1 MATRRDRRSHALGLQ
16 SLNGRSFPLTNFT
29 FVSLI
34 DLPIGAT
41 SDSMQFLGNFPRF
54 KNAGECS
61 AWRYAETNWMAT
73 RKYVDLFAGCGG
85 LSLGL
90 EKAGFELSLAV
101 EKSDMAA
108 ETFFHNLVEQITD
121 PLEWLEFSAVSM
133 PVEKQAMRKLV
144 VRELSA
150 VLESKTL
157 LGDLKGMGVDLVA
170 GGPPCQGFSLAGRR
184 NPDDVRNQLPWQFLE
199 FVAAVQPK
207 SVLIENVSGMA
218 QDFNKHGKSSPFND
232 LRIALSETA
241 PGYVV
246 QPLLLNAM
254 HFGVPQH
261 RPRVMLV
268 GVRRDIASRLDLAVS
283 EEIWRSEYDFTTS
296 RNFSQRPSLAPRA
309 THFGNNLRTVRDA
322 IADLSKGGYSSSNE
336 ISDFALEMRSDND
349 WGGVTRCA
357 ERSPSKVKNHVLRRH
372 AARIEMRF
380 RLYQY
385 LRDQNIYPRLLGI
398 PKDENLTE
406 QGKKIA
412 IAAELADAAFPA
424 LGSDGTV
431 IAENLTQL
439 VDRVMELGTKKHSQR
454 PLKWTAPSPTV
465 VSLPDDYVHPTEPR
479 TLTVRELAR
488 FQSFPDAFEFRA
500 KETTGSLRR
509 RVEVPQYTQVGNAVP
524 PKLAEA
530 VGRHIMGVLARA

>member
-1 MATRRDRRSHALGLQ
+1 MTA
-16 SLNGRSFPLTNFT
+16 
-29 FVSLI
+29 
-34 DLPIGAT
+34 
-41 SDSMQFLGNFPRF
+41 
-54 KNAGECS
+54 
-61 AWRYAETNWMAT
+61 

-121 PLEWLEFSAVSM
+121 QLEWIEFSALSTA
-133 PVEKQAMRKLV
+133 VEEQAKRKLV

-150 VLESKTL
+150 VLECKAL
-157 LGDLKGMGVDLVA
+157 LGDLKEVGIDLVA

-199 FVAAVQPK
+199 LVAAVQPK
-207 SVLIENVSGMA
+207 SVLIENVSGMM
-218 QDFNKHGKSSPFND
+218 QDFRKHGKSSPFND

-246 QPLLLNAM
+246 QPLHLNAM

-268 GVRRDIASRLDLAVS
+268 AIRRDIASKLDLTVT
-283 EEIWRSEYDFTTS
+283 EEIWRSEYDFTPS
-296 RNFSQRPSLAPRA
+296 KNFLQRPSLAPHA
-309 THFGNNLRTVRDA
+309 THFGKDLRTVRDA
-322 IADLSKGGYSSSNE
+322 IGDLSKGGYSRSNQL
-336 ISDFALEMRSDND
+336 SDFAVEMRSDRG
-349 WGGVTRCA
+349 WGGVACGA
-357 ERSPSKVKNHVLRRH
+357 KRSTSQVKNHVLRRH

-385 LRDQNIYPRLLGI
+385 LRDQDINSRLLGI
-398 PKDENLTE
+398 PKDENLTD
-406 QGKKIA
+406 QGKRIA
-412 IAAELADAAFPA
+412 ITSELAHAAFPA
-424 LGSDGTV
+424 RGSDGTV

-439 VDRVMELGTKKHSQR
+439 VDRIVELGTKKHSQR
-454 PLKWTAPSPTV
+454 PLKRTAPSPTV

-530 VGRHIMGVLARA
+530 VGRHIMEVLSRA

>member
-1 MATRRDRRSHALGLQ
+1 MTACKH
-16 SLNGRSFPLTNFT
+16 
-29 FVSLI
+29 
-34 DLPIGAT
+34 
-41 SDSMQFLGNFPRF
+41 
-54 KNAGECS
+54 
-61 AWRYAETNWMAT
+61 
-73 RKYVDLFAGCGG
+73 VDLFAGCGG

-121 PLEWLEFSAVSM
+121 QLEWLEFSALSTA
-133 PVEKQAMRKLV
+133 VEEQAKRKLV

-150 VLESKTL
+150 VLECKAL
-157 LGDLKGMGVDLVA
+157 LGDLKEVGIDLVA

-199 FVAAVQPK
+199 LVAAVQPK
-207 SVLIENVSGMA
+207 SVLIENVSGMT
-218 QDFNKHGKSSPFND
+218 QDFRKHGKSSPFND

-246 QPLLLNAM
+246 QPLHLNAM

-261 RPRVMLV
+261 RPRVMLIAI
-268 GVRRDIASRLDLAVS
+268 RRDIASKLDLTVT
-283 EEIWRSEYDFTTS
+283 EEIWRSEYDFTPS
-296 RNFSQRPSLAPRA
+296 RNFLQRPSLAPHA
-309 THFGNNLRTVRDA
+309 THFGKDLRTVRDA
-322 IADLSKGGYSSSNE
+322 IGDLSKGGYSRSNQ
-336 ISDFALEMRSDND
+336 ISDFAVEMRSDRA
-349 WGGVTRCA
+349 WGGVACGA
-357 ERSPSKVKNHVLRRH
+357 NRSGSQVKNHVLRRH

-385 LRDQNIYPRLLGI
+385 LRDQDINSRLLGI
-398 PKDENLTE
+398 PKDENLTD
-406 QGKKIA
+406 QGKRIA
-412 IAAELADAAFPA
+412 VTSELAHAAFPA
-424 LGSDGTV
+424 RGSDGTV

-439 VDRVMELGTKKHSQR
+439 VDRIMELGTKKHSQR
-454 PLKWTAPSPTV
+454 PLKWTVPSPTV

-530 VGRHIMGVLARA
+530 VGRHIIEVLSRA

>member
-1 MATRRDRRSHALGLQ
+1 
-16 SLNGRSFPLTNFT
+16 
-29 FVSLI
+29 
-34 DLPIGAT
+34 
-41 SDSMQFLGNFPRF
+41 
-54 KNAGECS
+54 
-61 AWRYAETNWMAT
+61 MAT

-108 ETFFHNLVEQITD
+108 ETFFHNLVERITD
-121 PLEWLEFSAVSM
+121 QLEWLEFSASST
-133 PVEKQAMRKLV
+133 PVEEQAKRKLV

-150 VLESKTL
+150 VLENKAL
-157 LGDLKGMGVDLVA
+157 LDDLRAEGIDLVA

-184 NPDDVRNQLPWQFLE
+184 NPDDLRNQLPWQFLE
-199 FVAAVQPK
+199 LVAAVKPR
-207 SVLIENVSGMA
+207 SVLIENVSGIT
-218 QDFNKHGKSSPFND
+218 QDFRKHGKSSPFSD
-232 LRIALSETA
+232 LRIALSQTA

-246 QPLLLNAM
+246 QPLHLNAM

-268 GVRRDIASRLDLAVS
+268 GIRRDIASKLDLTVT
-283 EEIWRSEYDFTTS
+283 EEIWRSEYDFTPS
-296 RNFSQRPSLAPRA
+296 RNFPKRPSLAPHA
-309 THFGNNLRTVRDA
+309 THFGNDLQTVRDA
-322 IADLSKGGYSSSNE
+322 IADLGKGGYNRSNK
-336 ISDFALEMRSDND
+336 ISDFAVEMRSDQA
-349 WGGVTRCA
+349 WGGEA
-357 ERSPSKVKNHVLRRH
+357 SGAKRSTSKVKNHVLRRH
-372 AARIEMRF
+372 STRIEMRF

-406 QGKKIA
+406 QGKRIA
-412 IAAELADAAFPA
+412 ITSELTRAAYPA
-424 LGSDGTV
+424 RGPDGTV

-439 VDRVMELGTKKHSQR
+439 VDRIMELGTKKHSQR

-530 VGRHIMGVLARA
+530 VGRHIMDVLSRA

>member
-1 MATRRDRRSHALGLQ
+1 MTA
-16 SLNGRSFPLTNFT
+16 
-29 FVSLI
+29 
-34 DLPIGAT
+34 
-41 SDSMQFLGNFPRF
+41 
-54 KNAGECS
+54 
-61 AWRYAETNWMAT
+61 

-121 PLEWLEFSAVSM
+121 QREWLEFSALSM
-133 PVEKQAMRKLV
+133 SVEEQAKRKLV

-150 VLESKTL
+150 VLESKAL
-157 LGDLKGMGVDLVA
+157 LGDLKEAGIDLVA

-199 FVAAVQPK
+199 LVAAVQPK
-207 SVLIENVSGMA
+207 SVLIENVSGMT
-218 QDFNKHGKSSPFND
+218 QDFVKHGKSSPFND

-241 PGYVV
+241 PGYLV
-246 QPLLLNAM
+246 QPVHLNAM

-261 RPRVMLV
+261 RPRVMLI
-268 GVRRDIASRLDLAVS
+268 GIRSDIASKLDLTVT
-283 EEIWRSEYDFTTS
+283 EEIWRSEYDFTPS
-296 RNFSQRPSLAPRA
+296 RNFPQRPSLAPQA
-309 THFGNNLRTVRDA
+309 THFGKDLRTVRDA
-322 IADLSKGGYSSSNE
+322 IADLSKSGYSRSNQ
-336 ISDFALEMRSDND
+336 ISDYAVEMRSDRD
-349 WGGVTRCA
+349 WGGVTSGA
-357 ERSPSKVKNHVLRRH
+357 KRSTSQVRNHVLRRH

-385 LRDQNIYPRLLGI
+385 LRDQDINSRLLGI
-398 PKDENLTE
+398 PKDEDLTE

-412 IAAELADAAFPA
+412 ITSELAHAAFPA
-424 LGSDGTV
+424 RGSDGTV

-439 VDRVMELGTKKHSQR
+439 VDRIMELGTKKHSQR

-530 VGRHIMGVLARA
+530 VGRHIMDVLSRASDLPDLAITGPRKAIHPR